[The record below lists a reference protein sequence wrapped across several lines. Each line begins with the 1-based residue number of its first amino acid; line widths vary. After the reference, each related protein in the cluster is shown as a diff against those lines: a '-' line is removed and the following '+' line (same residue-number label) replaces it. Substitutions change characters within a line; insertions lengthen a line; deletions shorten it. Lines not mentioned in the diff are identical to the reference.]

1 MLQGIDLNTL
11 GDVECDRQKM
21 KQVFSNLLDN
31 AIKFTDFHGVI
42 KIDGYRDDQF
52 VVVKVSDTGAGI
64 ARDDIPHIF
73 ERFYKVDRSRGYEG
87 TGLGLA
93 IVRHIVQSHGGSIS
107 VESKIDEGSEFTITL
122 PAVFTD

>member
-1 MLQGIDLNTL
+1 M
-11 GDVECDRQKM
+11 
-21 KQVFSNLLDN
+21 FSNLLDN

-107 VESKIDEGSEFTITL
+107 VESKIGEGSEFTITL
-122 PAVFTD
+122 PVVFTD